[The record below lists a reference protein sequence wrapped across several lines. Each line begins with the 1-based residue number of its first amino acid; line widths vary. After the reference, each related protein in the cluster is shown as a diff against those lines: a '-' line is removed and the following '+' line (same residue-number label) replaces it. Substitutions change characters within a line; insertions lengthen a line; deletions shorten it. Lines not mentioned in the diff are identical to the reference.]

1 MPPRFYLKGLSKQK
15 HLHTV
20 AFLKYKIVIKLVNST
35 KTEHQLTKHPQLV
48 RPNEPDQLSQNLDP
62 RGPTRPNS
70 IRIWTL
76 WAQPDPKSG
85 PNLDWVGPPV
95 YRVEPEFEPYLRPT
109 RPNWTRFW
117 TLRDNLTQLNPNLRS
132 KIEFDPKRRVGF
144 GPQ

>member
-1 MPPRFYLKGLSKQK
+1 MPPRFYLKGLFKQK

-62 RGPTRPNS
+62 MGPTQPNS
-70 IRIWTL
+70 ILIWTL

-85 PNLDWVGPPV
+85 PNLD
-95 YRVEPEFEPYLRPT
+95 
-109 RPNWTRFW
+109 
-117 TLRDNLTQLNPNLRS
+117 
-132 KIEFDPKRRVGF
+132 
-144 GPQ
+144 